1 MSSPI
6 QAYNWRFFR
15 AGGFNQ
21 VRLSSG
27 ADLMNLDKLDQ
38 KLWVALACPTTGLEI
53 DSRTLQL
60 VDTDKDGRV
69 RAPELIAAVK
79 WAGNRLKNPG
89 DLIVGGESMPLS
101 AINDADPA
109 GKILLAAAKKI
120 LTSLAKG
127 TTDVISPA
135 DTQDATAIYIRTVLN
150 GDGIVTRETAVDET
164 LKLVIDDIIATVGS
178 ELDRSGKPGINQAK
192 IDRFFDELTAHQT
205 WFAKSESDATSIQP
219 LGAATAAAGSAYQ
232 AIKTKVDDYF
242 GRCRLMAFDAR
253 AAAAVNR
260 EEKDYLPL
268 SIKELSIDAKE
279 VSGFPLAQIAAGK
292 PLPLTSGINPA
303 WAASLSAL
311 VTSAVLPFLGE
322 RTELSEGDWAQIGSR
337 LSAYLA
343 WLAAKPATTVEKLG
357 MERIRL
363 LLAGKAKEQ
372 LTALVAEDKAEEAA
386 ANSIDDVDRLVR
398 YYRDLGKLCRN
409 FVNFEDFYSRKEKA
423 IFQAGVLYLDQRS
436 CELCIEVVDA
446 AKHGSMA
453 PLAGTYFAYVD
464 CVRKGTAQ
472 KKSIL
477 VAFTGGDADN
487 LMVGR
492 NGLFY
497 DRKGVDYDA
506 TIVKIIE
513 NPISIKQAFFSPY
526 KKLVRFIEEQVA
538 KRAAAADT
546 EANAKLAQVAEVTAN
561 ADKTA
566 AAKESK
572 KVDIGSVAAIG
583 VAMGSLG
590 TAFGYFAKTF
600 ADVSDWQIPLLL
612 IALVMVISGPSMLI
626 AFLKLRKRSLG
637 PILDA
642 NGWAVNAKAGMTVP
656 FGGALTATA
665 AVPPD
670 ALLDAGDKFAEKRSL
685 WPKVALAAFLIWW
698 LDAYA
703 VGAKHLDKAWYQHP
717 IESWKAEKNRE
728 AEEVAARLAKSRN
741 TNSVT
746 SFSGT
751 FTNLTVGVTTNVAP
765 PKP

>member
-79 WAGNRLKNPG
+79 WAGSRLKNPN
-89 DLIVGGESMPLS
+89 DLIMGGESMPLS
-101 AINDADPA
+101 AINDAEPI

-120 LTSLAKG
+120 LTSLGKG
-127 TTDVISPA
+127 TTDTISPA

-150 GDGIVTRETAVDET
+150 GDGIVIRDTAADES
-164 LKLVIDDIIATVGS
+164 LKLAIDDIIATVGS

-192 IDRFFDELTAHQT
+192 IDRFFDELAAYQG
-205 WFAKSESDATSIQP
+205 WFAKSESEATAIQP
-219 LGAATAAAGSAYQ
+219 LGAATAAAGAAYQ
-232 AIKTKVDDYF
+232 AIKSKIDDYF
-242 GRCRLMAFDAR
+242 GRCRLMAFDSR

-279 VSGFPLAQIAAGK
+279 VGGFPLAQIAAGK

-303 WAASLSAL
+303 WAASLSAF
-311 VTSAVLPFLGE
+311 VTSAVVPFLGE

-337 LSAYLA
+337 LSGYLA
-343 WLAAKPATTVEKLG
+343 WLAGKPATTVEKLG
-357 MERIRL
+357 IERIRQ
-363 LLAGKAKEQ
+363 LLAGKTREQ

-513 NPISIKQAFFSPY
+513 NPISIRQAFFSPY

-561 ADKTA
+561 ADKA

-612 IALVMVISGPSMLI
+612 MALVMVISGPSMLI

-665 AVPPD
+665 TIPPE

-685 WPKVALAAFLIWW
+685 WPKVALAVFLIWW
-698 LDAYA
+698 LDAYV

-728 AEEVAARLAKSRN
+728 AEEVAAKRSKIGG

-746 SFSGT
+746 SFAGT
-751 FTNLTVGVTTNVAP
+751 FTNLASVGTTNGTPA
-765 PKP
+765 KP